1 MNFSYDLQTFRGDVF
16 GGITAAVVGLP
27 VALAFGV
34 ASGLGAVAGIYG
46 AISVGF
52 FAAVFGGTR
61 SQISGPTG
69 PMAVAMAV
77 IVTTHA
83 ESFAEAFTIAIMAGL
98 IQILLGVL
106 RIGRFVAYTPYSVI
120 SGFMSGIGIIIILL
134 QTLPFLGAKVAKGGP
149 LGAVKSWPDVIPA
162 INYGAF
168 AIAAVTLA
176 VGVLWPNKLRQYMP
190 PTLAALLAG
199 TLLSILWLTDTPV
212 IGDVPTGLPDLRLP
226 ELTVGVLARSVQ
238 PALIIALLGSIDSL
252 LTSLVA
258 DAMTRTRHN
267 PNRELIGQGI
277 GNMAAGFIG
286 GLPGAGATMGTVVN
300 IRAGGTTQVSG
311 VLRAAILMALVL
323 GLGRYVESIPHAAL
337 AGILMKV
344 GWDIIDWRFL
354 TRVHR
359 VQREHLLVM
368 VITLLLTVFLD
379 LVTAVAIGLIAA
391 GMASARVLERL
402 ELDSVISVPL
412 LDRSFLYEQKEFDLE
427 EEDEDEEEEVDPFS
441 ARVGMV
447 ALRGSFSVASSNKL
461 VNTISLDIQ
470 EHEVVIFDF
479 TDTVSVDDSAAL
491 VVEQLIDIAMD
502 EDTECIVMGLAGRPA
517 TTLYALNVLRRVPE
531 DHIVET
537 LDDAREIAKQL
548 LGV

>member
-1 MNFSYDLQTFRGDVF
+1 MKFSYDLQTFRGDVF
-16 GGITAAVVGLP
+16 GGLTAAVVGLP

-34 ASGLGAVAGIYG
+34 ASGLGAVQGLYG
-46 AISVGF
+46 AIAVGF
-52 FAAVFGGTR
+52 FASVFGGTR

-77 IVTTHA
+77 VVA
-83 ESFAEAFTIAIMAGL
+83 ANADNLAEAFTIAIMAGL
-98 IQILLGVL
+98 IQILLGVM

-120 SGFMSGIGIIIILL
+120 SGFMSGIGLIIILL
-134 QTLPFLGAKVAKGGP
+134 QTLPFMGAPVAEGGP
-149 LGAVKSWPDVIPA
+149 LGAVKAWPDVIPD
-162 INYGAF
+162 INFSAL
-168 AIAAVTLA
+168 AIAALTLA
-176 VGVLWPNKLRQYMP
+176 VGVLWPNRLKQYLP

-199 TLLSILWLTDTPV
+199 TLLSVLWLTDIPV
-212 IGDVPTGLPDLRLP
+212 IGDVPTGLPDIMLP
-226 ELTVGVLARSVQ
+226 ELSIGALAGAVQ

-258 DAMTRTRHN
+258 DSMTRTRHN

-300 IRAGGTTQVSG
+300 IRAGGSTQVSG
-311 VLRAAILMALVL
+311 VLRAAILLALVL
-323 GLGRYVESIPHAAL
+323 GLGKYVESIPHAAL

-354 TRVHR
+354 TRIHR

-368 VITLLLTVFLD
+368 LITLLLTVFLD

-391 GMASARVLERL
+391 GMASARLLERL

-412 LDRSFLYEQKEFDLE
+412 LDRTFLYGKEGLDDDDLG
-427 EEDEDEEEEVDPFS
+427 DDEEEAIDEFS
-441 ARVGMV
+441 ARVGLV

-461 VNTISLDIQ
+461 VNAISVDIRD
-470 EHEVVIFDF
+470 HEVVIFDF
-479 TDTVSVDDSAAL
+479 TDTISVDDSAAL
-491 VVEQLIDIAMD
+491 VVEQLIDIALE
-502 EDTECIVMGLAGRPA
+502 EDTEVIVIGLEGMPA
-517 TTLYALNVLRRVPE
+517 TTLLALNVLKNVP
-531 DHIVET
+531 DNHIVES
-537 LDDAREIAKQL
+537 LDEAKEISRRL